1 MARIPGADLE
11 RLKKEIAVQRLVET
25 SGVVLKK
32 IGKNFTG
39 ICPSSLARYTQAKA
53 EPTDR
58 LQTCNL

>member
-32 IGKNFTG
+32 IGKDFTG
-39 ICPSSLARYTQAKA
+39 ICPFLAGPVHAGESR
-53 EPTDR
+53 TDGSAA
-58 LQTCNL
+58 NL